1 MKKIMKIF
9 FSLINGSNKYFY
21 TINNENI
28 NDILKEHIINKFSKI
43 NPKLDFSNLKI
54 EVTKHKSNRIK
65 ILLVKNVV
73 NTTNICQIAINT
85 NRKLAEYI
93 YNYGIG
99 QSTGCVFG
107 TVYTTQFNNLYK

>member
-65 ILLVKNVV
+65 ILFGEKCCKS
-73 NTTNICQIAINT
+73 TTNICQIAINT
-85 NRKLAEYI
+85 NRKLQKIFITMELVNQQDVYWNCL
-93 YNYGIG
+93 YNTI
-99 QSTGCVFG
+99 
-107 TVYTTQFNNLYK
+107 